1 VSAADRRADY
11 ATGVVQMYAFVV
23 FLGLALGLTVV
34 MQVIDEIVP
43 IKFPSAL
50 TRTLA
55 VALAAGFAWA
65 LDYSVFTAFGQS
77 LREQEM
83 HPVAPGLVLVG
94 GGEFSRSIV
103 NVLAHRAGEPPVE
116 IAPTS
121 HVRAA

>member
-1 VSAADRRADY
+1 
-11 ATGVVQMYAFVV
+11 MYAFVV

-43 IKFPSAL
+43 IKVPSAL

-65 LDYSVFTAFGQS
+65 LDYSVFKAFGAS
-77 LREQEM
+77 LREQWM
-83 HPVAPGLVLVG
+83 HPVATGLVLVG
-94 GGEFSRSIV
+94 GGEFIRSIV

-116 IAPTS
+116 IAPAS